1 MPGEEFSQSEM
12 EFLIGILEKYP
23 TESLKKIAELEGID
37 YYRLKRLYDKYYGTK
52 FTVNPVYDIK
62 KLGLRSFVAFLSVPR
77 EDLFEV
83 ADRMR
88 ANPFIVYVNAMFGFK
103 NGISAILY
111 IPKDQV
117 DLVDDLLAKYSE
129 DYEYYEMRSYLHYSG
144 DDNFGDW
151 YLSYPYAQLMDL
163 HFWDARRPI
172 SEIAKTLGKSR
183 STVNYML
190 DRLKKEKIILEY
202 IAVVDAPA
210 YDRGVLGLTRVFND
224 EVLEKFEE
232 YEIQVGFSP
241 RDGWYLIEW
250 YFSSKE
256 DLASKIMEF
265 SKYVEK
271 LGIEYFDV
279 LNPIMEKYR
288 EWRFSGMVRKDGRG
302 YRCILDF

>member
-12 EFLIGILEKYP
+12 EFLISILEKYP

-37 YYRLKRLYDKYYGTK
+37 YYRLKRIYDKYYGTK
-52 FTVNPVYDIK
+52 LTVNPIYDIK
-62 KLGLRSFVAFLSVPR
+62 KLGLRSFVAFLSVPQ

-83 ADRMR
+83 ADRMK
-88 ANPFIVYVNAMFGFK
+88 ANPFIVYINAMFGFK

-117 DLVDDLLAKYSE
+117 DLIDDLLAKYSD

-163 HFWDARRPI
+163 HLWDARRPI
-172 SEIAKTLGKSR
+172 SEIAKALGKSR

-190 DRLKKEKIILEY
+190 DRLRKEKIILEY
-202 IAVVDAPA
+202 IVVVDAPA
-210 YDRGVLGLTRVFND
+210 YDRGVLGLTREFND
-224 EVLEKFEE
+224 EVIEKFKE

-279 LNPIMEKYR
+279 LNPVMEKYR
-288 EWRFSGMVRKDGRG
+288 EWRFSGMVRKDGKG